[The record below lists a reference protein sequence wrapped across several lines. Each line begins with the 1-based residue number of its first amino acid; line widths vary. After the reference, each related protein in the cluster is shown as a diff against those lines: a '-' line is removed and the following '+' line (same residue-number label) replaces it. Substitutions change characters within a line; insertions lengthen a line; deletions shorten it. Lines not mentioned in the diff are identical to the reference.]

1 MFVCSNPFAIKCY
14 RAMTF
19 SIYFLLIYFNAQTM
33 LRVTIKLMMFL
44 IELEEHWYNMTQYF
58 PGVSLVFLL
67 FLFILSIVLAFPN
80 SSLFSSVLANIDIFW
95 KWANHIQYALN
106 VFPHSIDIWCYRSET
121 NFFFLIFYFSF
132 FFVES
137 NPHNRLWNSDMYYSS
152 TVWIFKKGLTRN
164 LNIYIEKRSKTNTKK

>member
-44 IELEEHWYNMTQYF
+44 IELVEEHWYNMTQYF
-58 PGVSLVFLL
+58 PGFSLVFLL
-67 FLFILSIVLAFPN
+67 SFFILSIVLAFPFSQLIPFQFGASKQELLVHWYILKMGQSYSVCIECISAFN
-80 SSLFSSVLANIDIFW
+80 RYLMLPQWNQLFL
-95 KWANHIQYALN
+95 L
-106 VFPHSIDIWCYRSET
+106 
-121 NFFFLIFYFSF
+121 LIFYFFCS

-164 LNIYIEKRSKTNTKK
+164 INI